1 MIKSN
6 KIGCFSDIHIG
17 LNHDNP
23 LWHKIALD
31 FAKWAS
37 KKYLELGINDII
49 ILGDVFHNRS
59 EISVSTLDT
68 AKKFFDYFKDFNLY
82 ISVGNHDSFYK
93 NTSKINSISIF
104 DGWKNINIIDDKPL
118 QLDIFNKKAVL
129 VPWGTSME
137 DIPQAD
143 IILGHF
149 EISSFYMNSY
159 KICEHGNSS
168 KDFFKKAKTVVS
180 GHFHKKDHR
189 TYENGEI
196 VYLGSPY
203 QQNFGDTMDT
213 RGIYVYDVE
222 NNKFDFIENNISPKH
237 YKFSIK
243 KILSEEI
250 KVSFLKENVK
260 NNHISL
266 VVDIQLDEEKLILLL
281 GKINKLE
288 PISIRVDHQEPD
300 IKNFSNLK
308 ENDLESIDLIKNVK
322 TYVSSL
328 DIENKKDV
336 VSYVEDI
343 YNNLIK

>member
-6 KIGCFSDIHIG
+6 KIGCFSDVHIG
-17 LNHDNP
+17 LNHDNS

-31 FAKWAS
+31 FAEWAS

-68 AKKFFDYFKDFNLY
+68 AKKFFDYFKNFNLY

-118 QLDIFNKKAVL
+118 QLDIFNKKTVL

-143 IILGHF
+143 IIFGHF

-189 TYENGEI
+189 KYDNGEI

-203 QQNFGDTMDT
+203 QQNFGDTLDE
-213 RGIYVYDVE
+213 RGIYIYDIE
-222 NNKFDFIENNISPKH
+222 NNDFEFIENDISPKY
-237 YKFSIK
+237 YK
-243 KILSEEI
+243 LSVD
-250 KVSFLKENVK
+250 KLLKDEQKLETLNIK

-266 VVDIQLDEEKLILLL
+266 TVDSNIESEQIMLLSSNVQKYL
-281 GKINKLE
+281 PVNFRIDYAEPDLKINKEKVENELNFVNIIDDIE
-288 PISIRVDHQEPD
+288 TYVDSID
-300 IKNFSNLK
+300 IKNKKEVKEYIKQIYNLK
-308 ENDLESIDLIKNVK
+308 TND
-322 TYVSSL
+322 
-328 DIENKKDV
+328 
-336 VSYVEDI
+336 
-343 YNNLIK
+343 